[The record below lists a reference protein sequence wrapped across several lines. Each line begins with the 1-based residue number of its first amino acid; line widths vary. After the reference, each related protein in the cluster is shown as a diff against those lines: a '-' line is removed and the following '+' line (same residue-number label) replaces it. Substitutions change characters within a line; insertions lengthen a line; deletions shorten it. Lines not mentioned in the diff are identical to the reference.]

1 MPSVEKWR
9 MKYEL
14 SNYDID
20 YSFTVRLTLVAL
32 FRRRV

>member
-14 SNYDID
+14 SNCGID

-32 FRRRV
+32 FRWRV